1 MIVALLMRWATNLL
15 ALWVAAELLDDV
27 TYDELSTLVL
37 AALVFAVANFAIRP
51 IVTILTLPLI
61 ILTLGI
67 AYFFVNLLML
77 LLTSWLVDGFEVE
90 GFWTAVGATIVIWLV
105 NSLVGALA
113 RDVESRPARS
123 SGS

>member
-1 MIVALLMRWATNLL
+1 VIVALLTRWAVNLL

-27 TYDELSTLVL
+27 SYDEFSTLVV
-37 AALVFAVANFAIRP
+37 AALVFGLVNFAIRP

-61 ILTLGI
+61 IITLGI

-77 LLTSWLVDGFEVE
+77 LLTAALVDGFRVD

-113 RDVESRPARS
+113 RDVESRPARGR
-123 SGS
+123 GS